1 MCNATK
7 CLQRPSLPPSLYQ
20 IATLLASLTIQPV
33 AAALDPTLPPGGNF
47 ALENWNITVPAAAEQ
62 GPANIPLTVS
72 PSALSGPSGYSSAW
86 FYTDA
91 DGAMTFWTPVNGL
104 AGGGS
109 PKPRSELREMIDP
122 GNSRVNWQIGATS
135 ILEAQLRV
143 AQVPDDGVVIIGQV
157 HGLVFPPL
165 VLVYYH
171 YDFASQ
177 SGQVIAKLQTLPTQG
192 TPFNKQ
198 VLASEI
204 KLGQAFVYQIQI
216 DAGVASVQ
224 VNSGPIAE
232 MAIDPAWDEDTFYF
246 KAGAYLHSASDDP
259 DEGARVKFY
268 RLAASHPAAG
278 LTITSKAALPNARV
292 GQPYLNTLQ
301 AEGGLGGST
310 WSLVS
315 GHPPSGLSLSPNGE
329 LAGIADAD
337 QASTLHSFMARV
349 RDANGNNLAKSFAIL
364 VQP

>member
-1 MCNATK
+1 MWKTTNY
-7 CLQRPSLPPSLYQ
+7 LQRPSLPPGLCRT
-20 IATLLASLTIQPV
+20 AALLASLSIQPV
-33 AAALDPTLPPGGNF
+33 CAALDPALPPGGNF
-47 ALENWNITVPAAAEQ
+47 ALENWNITVPTAAEQ
-62 GPANIPLTVS
+62 GPDDRPLTVQ
-72 PSALSGPSGYSSAW
+72 PSDLSGPSGYSSPW

-122 GNSRVNWQIGATS
+122 GNSRLNWQIGATS

-143 AQVPDDGVVIIGQV
+143 AQVPNNGVVIIGQV

-165 VLVYYH
+165 VMVYYQ

-177 SGQVIAKLQTLPTQG
+177 TGQVIAKLQTLPTQG

-198 VLASEI
+198 VLASGI
-204 KLGQAFVYQIQI
+204 KLGQAFVYQIRI
-216 DAGVASVQ
+216 DAGVASAQ
-224 VNSGPIAE
+224 INSSPIAE
-232 MAIDPAWDEDTFYF
+232 MAINPAWDDDTFYF
-246 KAGAYLHSASDDP
+246 KAGAYLHSTGDDP

-268 RLAASHPAAG
+268 RLATSHPAAG
-278 LTITSKAALPNARV
+278 LAITTKASLPNARV
-292 GQPYLNTLQ
+292 GQPYLSTLQ
-301 AEGGLGGST
+301 AEGGIGGST

-315 GHPPSGLSLSPNGE
+315 GHPPLGLSLSPNGE
-329 LAGIADAD
+329 LAGIPDAS
-337 QASTLHSFMARV
+337 QTSTVHSFMARV
-349 RDANGNNLAKSFAIL
+349 HDANGNNLAKNFAIL